1 MSSIAKIRIFLFIL
15 AVAPLAIC
23 QDQAVFFYS
32 SEFDTCDWLGNSIT
46 ATNNTEYG
54 GLCAYEES
62 TQRVYACPASVANCW
77 TFGQTCGKGIGSAGP
92 NQIACSNDGDV
103 WCCTG
108 DETCTLS
115 PNQVNVCISNFT
127 NHNANVKPSAAASA
141 EYAALGVTS
150 VGTIA
155 PTGKIKSGYVGN
167 ILTRS
172 RNTTNDFDHCP
183 WDKHV
188 FIFLLNLL
196 FANPLGQPI
205 HKYC

>member
-1 MSSIAKIRIFLFIL
+1 MFSIAKIRIFLFIL
-15 AVAPLAIC
+15 AVVPLARC

-46 ATNNTEYG
+46 ATNNTENG

-62 TQRVYACPASVANCW
+62 TQRVYACPAPDVTCW

-103 WCCTG
+103 WCCAG

-127 NHNANVKPSAAASA
+127 NHNANVQPSAAASA

-150 VGTIA
+150 VGTVA
-155 PTGKIKSGYVGN
+155 PTGKVTIW
-167 ILTRS
+167 IR
-172 RNTTNDFDHCP
+172 
-183 WDKHV
+183 W
-188 FIFLLNLL
+188 
-196 FANPLGQPI
+196 
-205 HKYC
+205 KYSDWIQEHH